1 MLGRSSLFSYIAGK
15 IRNQANCVIAYHL
28 GDPNPKK
35 NGEYLLLESLRGRVK
50 TFIDVGTNRGDW
62 SQSVLD
68 HGAECGCCFEPSSQ
82 CASFLKSRFQ
92 GENIKI
98 RELALSDKQ
107 GTQLFHEEPDF
118 GATSSLGIR
127 SEHKDAQ
134 AREVTVTTLDDEFQN
149 SDLVV
154 DFLKTD
160 CEGWDLKHFKG
171 APGFLIAQ
179 SMFSLNIMY
188 IDLSLDPAYAKQ

>member
-1 MLGRSSLFSYIAGK
+1 MRHCLPLGR
-15 IRNQANCVIAYHL
+15 
-28 GDPNPKK
+28 PKSEK
-35 NGEYLLLESLRGRVK
+35 EWGILAARESARKGQD
-50 TFIDVGTNRGDW
+50 IYW

-188 IDLSLDPAYAKQ
+188 IDLRLDPAYAKQ